1 MIINNRFVICGT
13 QCDDQDNKK
22 KKKKKK
28 KGSVSQN
35 NAVTANSHFTI
46 LYTLAYEKYMIC

>member
-13 QCDDQDNKK
+13 QCDDQDNK